1 MKRIGPVDG
10 SLCQVMV
17 GAELAGQL
25 ASSVVGAT
33 VRAGAAGARSVQQRT
48 EPTARVVLSTLD
60 AQLTPLL
67 QKVAGAVFDRIDVP
81 ALVRDHVDLAGVI
94 EQVDVD
100 AVLAR
105 VDLLGLATYII
116 EGIDL
121 PVIIRESTGGVT
133 TEVLRGARQHSYEA
147 DQTVARVIDRMLLRH
162 RGRETQALN
171 GLEPETSSPV

>member
-1 MKRIGPVDG
+1 MPAT
-10 SLCQVMV
+10 QQ
-17 GAELAGQL
+17 AEQL
-25 ASSVVGAT
+25 
-33 VRAGAAGARSVQQRT
+33 ARSVLDVAFRAGGAGVRTVQRHT
-48 EPTARVVLSTLD
+48 EPTARAVLSTVD
-60 AQLTPLL
+60 HRVTGLL
-67 QKVAGAVFDRIDVP
+67 QRVAEAALDRLDVP
-81 ALVRDHVDLAGVI
+81 ALVEHVDLDAV
-94 EQVDVD
+94 VARVNVD

-162 RGRETQALN
+162 RARETQSVN
-171 GLEPETSSPV
+171 GTTV